1 MNRVMPFLATLCLL
15 AMCDAGP
22 VRASACDSPS
32 TIIEQVIC
40 NSADLK
46 ALELRVDE
54 ATARIRS
61 VVEAPVAKA
70 LDRDD
75 REWRRSR
82 DRCETEKLPQQCLE
96 WSFYE
101 RLELLTAMTGL
112 FAGPRHFGDPLRVC
126 WKISESEEQ
135 AERCLDKR
143 LNEARTGA
151 ELMAAH
157 IEDALA
163 KRDRQDGAAGDA
175 LASFHAAQE
184 AFGTYADALCLSEAS
199 ALGEGVGRKLGR
211 IACVVR
217 QWQARTLD
225 MERLVPGRRSH
236 WSESPGRAAD
246 MLEACRAVLPEGI
259 DREKT
264 RLMDVADGGVNG
276 PALRL
281 GTGKGKRIDCLA
293 PEKAGGPPRAVPVS
307 RDDKGIAEGYAVF
320 TPDPAEPLRGTCYEA
335 VRFNPP
341 SGTGGGWM
349 SYRVC

>member
-1 MNRVMPFLATLCLL
+1 MNRVIPFVATVCLL
-15 AMCDAGP
+15 IMCDAGP

-32 TIIEQVIC
+32 TVIEQVIC
-40 NSADLK
+40 NTADLK
-46 ALELRVDE
+46 ALELRVHV
-54 ATARIRS
+54 ATARIKA
-61 VVEAPVAKA
+61 VLAAPAAKA
-70 LDRDD
+70 LDRNDL
-75 REWRRSR
+75 EWRASR

-126 WKISESEEQ
+126 WKISESEDQ
-135 AERCLDKR
+135 AERCLGKR

-151 ELMAAH
+151 GLMAAG
-157 IEDALA
+157 IADALA
-163 KRDRQDGAAGDA
+163 KRDRQDGADGDA

-184 AFGTYADALCLSEAS
+184 AFETYADALCLSEAS
-199 ALGEGVGRKLGR
+199 ALGEGIGRRLGR

-236 WSESPGRAAD
+236 WSEHPGRAAQ
-246 MLEACRAVLPEGI
+246 MLEACRAVLPEGV
-259 DREKT
+259 DRETT
-264 RLMDVADGGVNG
+264 RLIDVTDGGVNG

-281 GTGKGKRIDCLA
+281 STGKGKRIDCLA
-293 PEKAGGPPRAVPVS
+293 PETAGGPPKAVPVP
-307 RDDKGIAEGYAVF
+307 RVDTGLAEGYAVF
-320 TPDPAEPLRGTCYEA
+320 TADPAEPLRGTCYEA